1 MPPLPKDP
9 ALRQRRNKVSTA
21 ATLHAQ
27 DKRRPAPSL
36 PKRSEGQDW
45 HALTRS
51 WWKSVWHSPMA
62 SEYLEADVKGRLYRL
77 AALVDRF
84 WWKPSIALDAQIC
97 RNEAAL
103 GLSPI
108 DRRRLQWTVEKAEQ
122 ESRKR
127 VQPARR
133 EPGDDP
139 RSIFQVVQ

>member
-9 ALRQRRNKVSTA
+9 ALRQRRNKESTRA
-21 ATLHAQ
+21 VLTMPQ
-27 DKRRPAPSL
+27 ERKRAPVL
-36 PKRSEGQDW
+36 PKRGEGQQW
-45 HALTRS
+45 HPLTLV
-51 WWKSVWHSPMA
+51 WWRAVWHSPMA